1 MQLKNVGVIVVI
13 LVPRHNTLTVQ
24 GGKRGREQFLFF
36 FFSLAYTHINT
47 CTHSSFTHTQTHTQT
62 LIFVVHF

>member
-13 LVPRHNTLTVQ
+13 LVPRHNTLTVR

-36 FFSLAYTHINT
+36 FFLFGTHSYIYT
-47 CTHSSFTHTQTHTQT
+47 CTHTDTHIHT